1 MIEESPCLGKSFRSR
16 SGYDRQREDDARD
29 ALHIAHF
36 ALGFMITPV
45 LMTALYL
52 LTACL

>member
-1 MIEESPCLGKSFRSR
+1 MIEESPCFSKSFRSR

-36 ALGFMITPV
+36 ALGFMIVPV
-45 LMTALYL
+45 LMTGLYL